1 LNQEKILLA
10 WFKDFKMARLNH
22 FPEIEEAVNESRRAA
37 NEGLLDGFLE
47 SKELNYFAD
56 SEILTT
62 DPWET

>member
-1 LNQEKILLA
+1 
-10 WFKDFKMARLNH
+10 MARLNH